1 VYSTKLPDNLRV
13 QQYIRLASIRH
24 LLWYTTCQH
33 ENSVHMYELHQLSFT
48 DPNLFSTCS
57 SAATCRSRF
66 FTSST
71 HLCLLVLFSHSNS
84 TRPCAVLR
92 PKQHLSSVKCFPA
105 STHVGSSLYTPK
117 TTLLFFFDSA
127 PPMCLLFNFNMTC
140 YYLAM
145 LLVIAQFCLLGFQ
158 HLLVCNEIFLPVTSC

>member
-1 VYSTKLPDNLRV
+1 MYSTKLPDNLRV

-117 TTLLFFFDSA
+117 TTPA
-127 PPMCLLFNFNMTC
+127 PNYRQN
-140 YYLAM
+140 
-145 LLVIAQFCLLGFQ
+145 VQF
-158 HLLVCNEIFLPVTSC
+158 